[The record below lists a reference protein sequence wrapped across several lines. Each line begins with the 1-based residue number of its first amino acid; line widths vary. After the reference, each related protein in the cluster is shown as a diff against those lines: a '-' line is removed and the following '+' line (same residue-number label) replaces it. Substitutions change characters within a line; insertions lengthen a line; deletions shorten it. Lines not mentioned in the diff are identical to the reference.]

1 MKILV
6 VDDDTMPRKS
16 LARAMRRWGHTVLEA
31 SDGDEAWDL
40 CCDHEPDIVLT
51 DWLMPRVDGVE
62 LCRRI
67 RSAMTKEFTYVIL
80 LTSQTQPEKLVE
92 ALRAGAD
99 EFLSKPVSQEE
110 LKARLGA
117 GKRIVGLQ
125 RRLNSSLMRIR
136 DLHQRLTTA
145 NQELRTGLEQ
155 WLKPEQP
162 SESAEGTAP
171 LPPEV
176 NRVMTMVARWLKLVE
191 NYDFDPQ
198 QFEDVSHGESSDDVL
213 RTLDGQTDSFDA
225 SIKEL

>member
-16 LARAMRRWGHTVLEA
+16 LARAMRRWGHSVLEA
-31 SDGDEAWDL
+31 SDGDEAWEL
-40 CCDHEPDIVLT
+40 LCDHEPDIVVT

-67 RSAMTKEFTYVIL
+67 RSGMAKEFTYVIL

-117 GKRIVGLQ
+117 GKRIVSLQ
-125 RRLNSSLMRIR
+125 RRLTSSLARMR
-136 DLHQRLTTA
+136 DLHQRMAAA
-145 NQELRTGLEQ
+145 NQDLRAGLER
-155 WLKPEQP
+155 WLSPDQPESGEATSQ
-162 SESAEGTAP
+162 

-176 NRVMTMVARWLKLVE
+176 NRVMTMIAKWLKLVE
-191 NYDFDPQ
+191 TYDFDPR
-198 QFEDVSHGESSDDVL
+198 QFDESHGESSSDDVM
-213 RTLDGQTDSFDA
+213 RTWEGDTDSFDT